1 LILIGEIAA
10 LITAACWSFGSILFT
25 IGSTRL
31 GSVVVNRIRLVFAFI
46 LLVPANFIITG
57 QPIPLSASA
66 ESWLWLGLSGIV
78 GFTLGD
84 AMLFQAFVMLGTR
97 VTMLIMSLVPV
108 ISAFL
113 AWILLGE
120 RLTALEIV
128 AIAIVVGGI
137 SSVIILKHVEGKPT
151 EHRLMFLGIILAFG
165 GALGQAGGLILSRKG
180 MTGDLS
186 ALSANVIRVGVAM
199 ITIWLATLFLGKV
212 KYTVGRLSDK
222 KGTLVTF
229 AASVMG
235 PFLGV
240 WMSLVAIKYAKIGV
254 ASAIMALPPILILPL
269 VYIAFKERVSLGA
282 IIGTVVAV
290 GGTILLFIIK

>member
-1 LILIGEIAA
+1 MLGEIAA

-31 GSVVVNRIRLVFAFI
+31 GSVVVNRIRLVFAFM
-46 LLVPANFIITG
+46 LLMPANFILTG
-57 QPIPLSASA
+57 QPIPISASS
-66 ESWLWLGLSGIV
+66 ESWFWLGLSGIV

-84 AMLFQAFVMLGTR
+84 AMLFQAFVILGTR
-97 VTMLIMSLVPV
+97 ITMLIMSLVPV
-108 ISAFL
+108 IGAFL

-120 RLTALEIV
+120 RLSPTEMV

-137 SSVIILKHVEGKPT
+137 SSVIILKHSESQQTDKR
-151 EHRLMFLGIILAFG
+151 HLFFGIFLAFG

-180 MTGDLS
+180 MSGDIS

-199 ITIWLATLFLGKV
+199 ITIWMATLFVGKA
-212 KYTVGRLSDK
+212 KYTFGQLSDK
-222 KGTLVTF
+222 KGTLATF

-269 VYIAFKERVSLGA
+269 VYFVFKEKVSPGA

-290 GGTILLFIIK
+290 GGTILLFISK

>member
-1 LILIGEIAA
+1 MPIGEIAA

-31 GSVVVNRIRLVFAFI
+31 GSVAVNRLRLVFALM
-46 LLVPANFIITG
+46 LLVPANYFITG
-57 QPIPLSASA
+57 QLIPLSAGI
-66 ESWLWLGLSGIV
+66 ESWFWLGLSGIV
-78 GFTLGD
+78 GFALGD

-113 AWILLGE
+113 AWILLGQK
-120 RLTALEIV
+120 LSPLEIT

-137 SSVIILKHVEGKPT
+137 SSVVALKHT
-151 EHRLMFLGIILAFG
+151 ENKSVDRRHMLVGILLAIG
-165 GALGQAGGLILSRKG
+165 GALGQAGGLILSKKG

-186 ALSANVIRVGVAM
+186 ALSANRVGVA
-199 ITIWLATLFLGKV
+199 TIVVWLAALAMGKF
-212 KYTVGRLSDK
+212 KYTITRLSDK
-222 KGTLVTF
+222 KGSWATF
-229 AASVMG
+229 GGALFG
-235 PFLGV
+235 PFIGV

-269 VYIAFKERVSLGA
+269 VYFIFKEKVSFWA
-282 IIGTVVAV
+282 IIGTIVAV
-290 GGTILLFIIK
+290 CGTILLFVGK

>member
-1 LILIGEIAA
+1 MLIGEIAA
-10 LITAACWSFGSILFT
+10 LITATCWSFGSILFT

-31 GSVVVNRIRLVFAFI
+31 GSVVVNRIRLVFAFL
-46 LLVPANFIITG
+46 LLVPTNFILTG
-57 QPIPLSASA
+57 QPIPISAPA
-66 ESWLWLGLSGIV
+66 ESWFWLGLSGIV

-97 VTMLIMSLVPV
+97 ITMLIMSLVPV

-120 RLTALEIV
+120 KLSALEIA
-128 AIAIVVGGI
+128 AIAIVVAGI
-137 SSVIILKHVEGKPT
+137 SSVIILKQT
-151 EHRLMFLGIILAFG
+151 ESQQTDKRHLFLGILLAFG
-165 GALGQAGGLILSRKG
+165 GAMGQAGGLILSRKG
-180 MTGDLS
+180 MAGDIS

-199 ITIWLATLFLGKV
+199 ITIWLATLFVGKA
-212 KYTVGRLSDK
+212 KYTINQLADR
-222 KGTLVTF
+222 KGTW
-229 AASVMG
+229 AAFGGSVMG

-269 VYIAFKERVSLGA
+269 VYFIFKEKVSIGA
-282 IIGTVVAV
+282 IIGTIIAV
-290 GGTILLFIIK
+290 GGTILLFICN

>member
-1 LILIGEIAA
+1 MPIGEIAA

-31 GSVVVNRIRLVFAFI
+31 GSVAVNRIRLVFAFL
-46 LLVPANFIITG
+46 LLVPANYLITG
-57 QPIPLSASA
+57 QLIPLSAGI
-66 ESWLWLGLSGIV
+66 ESWFWLGLSGIV
-78 GFTLGD
+78 GFALGD

-113 AWILLGE
+113 AWVLLDQK
-120 RLTALEIV
+120 LTVIEIT

-137 SSVIILKHVEGKPT
+137 SSVVALKHT
-151 EHRLMFLGIILAFG
+151 ESDSIDRRHLLLGIVLAIG
-165 GALGQAGGLILSRKG
+165 GAFGQAGGLILSKKG

-186 ALSANVIRVGVAM
+186 ALSANVIRVGVATM
-199 ITIWLATLFLGKV
+199 VVWLAALVMGKF
-212 KYTVGRLSDK
+212 KYTITRLSDK
-222 KGTLVTF
+222 KGSWATF
-229 AASVMG
+229 GGAVLG
-235 PFLGV
+235 PFIGV

-269 VYIAFKERVSLGA
+269 VYFVFKEKVSLWA
-282 IIGTVVAV
+282 IIGTIVAV
-290 GGTILLFIIK
+290 CGTILLFVGK

>member
-1 LILIGEIAA
+1 MLIGESAA
-10 LITAACWSFGSILFT
+10 LITAFCWSFGSILFT

-46 LLVPANFIITG
+46 LLVPTNFILTG
-57 QPIPLSASA
+57 QLIPLSASA
-66 ESWLWLGLSGIV
+66 ESWFWLGLSGIV

-84 AMLFQAFVMLGTR
+84 TMLFQAFVMLGTR
-97 VTMLIMSLVPV
+97 ITMLIMSLVPV
-108 ISAFL
+108 IGAFSAWVF
-113 AWILLGE
+113 LGE
-120 RLTALEIV
+120 RLSVLEI
-128 AIAIVVGGI
+128 ASIAIVIGGI
-137 SSVIILKHVEGKPT
+137 SSVVILRHIESEQT
-151 EHRLMFLGIILAFG
+151 NRRHMILGIFLALG
-165 GALGQAGGLILSRKG
+165 GAMGQAGGLILSRKG

-199 ITIWLATLFLGKV
+199 ITIWLATLFMGKV
-212 KYTVGRLSDK
+212 KYTIGRLSDK

-269 VYIAFKERVSLGA
+269 VYVAFKEKVSRGA

-290 GGTILLFIIK
+290 GGTILLFIGK

>member
-1 LILIGEIAA
+1 M
-10 LITAACWSFGSILFT
+10 
-25 IGSTRL
+25 
-31 GSVVVNRIRLVFAFI
+31 VVNRIRLVFAFI
-46 LLVPANFIITG
+46 LLVPTNFILTG
-57 QPIPLSASA
+57 QLIPLSASA
-66 ESWLWLGLSGIV
+66 ESWFWLGLSGIV

-84 AMLFQAFVMLGTR
+84 TMLFQAFVMLGTR
-97 VTMLIMSLVPV
+97 ITMLIMSLVPV
-108 ISAFL
+108 IGAFSAWVF
-113 AWILLGE
+113 LGE
-120 RLTALEIV
+120 RLSVLEI
-128 AIAIVVGGI
+128 ASIAIVIGGI
-137 SSVIILKHVEGKPT
+137 SSVVILRHIESEQT
-151 EHRLMFLGIILAFG
+151 NRRHMILGIFLALG
-165 GALGQAGGLILSRKG
+165 GAMGQAGGLILSRKG

-199 ITIWLATLFLGKV
+199 ITIWLATLFMGKV
-212 KYTVGRLSDK
+212 KYTIGRLSDK

-269 VYIAFKERVSLGA
+269 VYVAFKEKVSRGA

-290 GGTILLFIIK
+290 GGTILLFIGK

>member
-1 LILIGEIAA
+1 MLIGESAA
-10 LITAACWSFGSILFT
+10 LITAFCWSFGSILFT

-46 LLVPANFIITG
+46 LLVPTNFILTG
-57 QPIPLSASA
+57 QLIPLSASA
-66 ESWLWLGLSGIV
+66 ESWFWLGLSGIV

-84 AMLFQAFVMLGTR
+84 TMLFQAFVMLGTR
-97 VTMLIMSLVPV
+97 ITMLIMSLVPV
-108 ISAFL
+108 IGAFSAWVFF
-113 AWILLGE
+113 GE
-120 RLTALEIV
+120 RLSVLEI
-128 AIAIVVGGI
+128 ASIAIVIGGI
-137 SSVIILKHVEGKPT
+137 SSVVILRHIESEQT
-151 EHRLMFLGIILAFG
+151 NRRHMILGIFLVLG
-165 GALGQAGGLILSRKG
+165 GAMGQAGGLILSRKG

-199 ITIWLATLFLGKV
+199 ITIWLATLFMGKV
-212 KYTVGRLSDK
+212 KYTIGRLSDK

-269 VYIAFKERVSLGA
+269 VYVAFKEKVSRGA

-290 GGTILLFIIK
+290 GGTILLFIGK

>member
-1 LILIGEIAA
+1 MLGEIAA

-31 GSVVVNRIRLVFAFI
+31 GSVVVNRIRLVFAFF
-46 LLVPANFIITG
+46 LLTSMNFILTG

-66 ESWLWLGLSGIV
+66 ESWFWLGLSGIV

-84 AMLFQAFVMLGTR
+84 AMLFQAFVILGTR
-97 VTMLIMSLVPV
+97 ITMLVMSLVPV
-108 ISAFL
+108 IGAFL

-120 RLTALEIV
+120 RLSPMEMA

-137 SSVIILKHVEGKPT
+137 SSVIILKHT
-151 EHRLMFLGIILAFG
+151 ENQQTDKRHLLFGILLAFG

-180 MTGDLS
+180 MDSDIS

-199 ITIWLATLFLGKV
+199 ITIWLSTLFMGKV
-212 KYTVGRLSDK
+212 KYTIGQLSDK
-222 KGTLVTF
+222 KGTLATF
-229 AASVMG
+229 IASVMG

-269 VYIAFKERVSLGA
+269 VYFAFKEKVSPGA

-290 GGTILLFIIK
+290 GGTILLFISK